1 MSTLRIVTQHT
12 TALLLALSLA
22 ACSGTAQ
29 VNDTSGSPKA
39 DAKSDATELAT
50 PYGDKQ
56 AKASEDL
63 GILLDTEAPNPED
76 MESEDLGILLDTEA
90 PDPDKMGKEIM
101 DDKPADK
108 LFEEE
113 VVSWEALNKGKRGN
127 PEDEPPI
134 GWEGQEGYEVLGDKQ
149 LRIYFPSGS
158 RECFGHR
165 VEVTETD
172 KEVNIKLIQGFLHE
186 SSDKACTTETTYRT
200 MVIDLKQPLGD
211 RKVVSAKT
219 EHS

>member
-1 MSTLRIVTQHT
+1 MSTIQTVTQHT
-12 TALLLALSLA
+12 TALLLALTLS
-22 ACSGTAQ
+22 ACSGTAAM
-29 VNDTSGSPKA
+29 NDSSASKA
-39 DAKSDATELAT
+39 PEAKSDATELTANFS
-50 PYGDKQ
+50 DKQ
-56 AKASEDL
+56 AKESEDL
-63 GILLDTEAPNPED
+63 GILLDTEAPNPDD
-76 MESEDLGILLDTEA
+76 MESEDLGTLLDTEA
-90 PDPDKMGKEIM
+90 PDPEAIK

-113 VVSWEALNKGKRGN
+113 VVSWEALNKGKRGK

-165 VEVTETD
+165 VEVKETD
-172 KEVNIKLIQGFLHE
+172 KDVEIKLVQGFLHE
-186 SSDKACTTETTYRT
+186 SSDKACTAETTYRT
-200 MVIDLKQPLGD
+200 MIVDLKQPLGD

-219 EHS
+219 EQS